1 MSDSETR
8 LYRVAGR
15 VIDRKTRRGIKDVKV
30 EAWDK
35 DLIID
40 DLLGSAITGDQ
51 GGFAIRF
58 DESDF
63 RDLFLDREPDLYFKV
78 FRGDELIKSTE
89 DSVLWNV
96 EREDIEVEIEVNG
109 SSDQDPNQGLQ
120 VAPGLQPAARGMLQA
135 TYTPREPRP
144 EEDPSAAPRALEK
157 SAFFAQLAPSQDEL
171 RELANCYQQGASPP
185 ENDPAV
191 TREYL
196 RTVEILSSVIV
207 NTGKI
212 NILRHGKQFA
222 CLEVDAIVRVAQ
234 DLIEMRQVI
243 LDTVL
248 DAQATILEE
257 FTKAASSKMI
267 ARTVPAI
274 PSLSLKTLME
284 WAVSKDVQGEC
295 AAKSLALA
303 ESLSLDVTS
312 LEPEQFS
319 VLATRQISRLH
330 SLADNFREEMAVER
344 VGYLH
349 LERMSFTPAGI
360 ERGELVYSVPLSPGE
375 EVNIKH
381 REWSQISEEFE
392 QIITDYMEEFSEEG
406 VTEKSELAESVDSQT
421 QHSTAFNTGV
431 TASGSY
437 QGNRILNR

>member
-1 MSDSETR
+1 
-8 LYRVAGR
+8 
-15 VIDRKTRRGIKDVKV
+15 
-30 EAWDK
+30 
-35 DLIID
+35 
-40 DLLGSAITGDQ
+40 
-51 GGFAIRF
+51 
-58 DESDF
+58 
-63 RDLFLDREPDLYFKV
+63 
-78 FRGDELIKSTE
+78 
-89 DSVLWNV
+89 
-96 EREDIEVEIEVNG
+96 
-109 SSDQDPNQGLQ
+109 
-120 VAPGLQPAARGMLQA
+120 
-135 TYTPREPRP
+135 
-144 EEDPSAAPRALEK
+144 
-157 SAFFAQLAPSQDEL
+157 
-171 RELANCYQQGASPP
+171 
-185 ENDPAV
+185 
-191 TREYL
+191 
-196 RTVEILSSVIV
+196 
-207 NTGKI
+207 
-212 NILRHGKQFA
+212 
-222 CLEVDAIVRVAQ
+222 
-234 DLIEMRQVI
+234 
-243 LDTVL
+243 
-248 DAQATILEE
+248 
-257 FTKAASSKMI
+257 
-267 ARTVPAI
+267 
-274 PSLSLKTLME
+274 ME